1 MDAVE
6 FIKKRE
12 GAGNPIVGF
21 SRETGHPCS
30 TKNCSLAALEGLV
43 TLNAA
48 VWNAEFAAP
57 EHDPGTDLQL
67 LQADYRN
74 TIYLQKSNRMISFS
88 YDQPIAFT
96 EASVKSSL
104 RCLKNRS
111 CLTLKQIESMLYK
124 RLARV
129 NRRLSIQVLRLT
141 LLVGNL
147 DNNKEA
153 SRGRFLKNTDAMAQ
167 TVV

>member
-6 FIKKRE
+6 FTKKRE
-12 GAGNPIVGF
+12 GAENLIARF

-48 VWNAEFAAP
+48 VWNAKFAAP

-67 LQADYRN
+67 FQADYRN
-74 TIYLQKSNRMISFS
+74 TIYLLKSNRMISFN

-96 EASVKSSL
+96 EAKS
-104 RCLKNRS
+104 
-111 CLTLKQIESMLYK
+111 
-124 RLARV
+124 
-129 NRRLSIQVLRLT
+129 QVITAMFEEQKLF
-141 LLVGNL
+141 NA
-147 DNNKEA
+147 EA
-153 SRGRFLKNTDAMAQ
+153 DRKY
-167 TVV
+167 VV

>member
-1 MDAVE
+1 MEAIE

-12 GAGNPIVGF
+12 GAGNPIAGF
-21 SRETGHPCS
+21 SRETDHPCS

-67 LQADYRN
+67 FQADYRN
-74 TIYLQKSNRMISFS
+74 TIYLLKSNRMISFS

-96 EASVKSSL
+96 EAKS
-104 RCLKNRS
+104 
-111 CLTLKQIESMLYK
+111 
-124 RLARV
+124 
-129 NRRLSIQVLRLT
+129 QVITAMFEEQKLF
-141 LLVGNL
+141 NA
-147 DNNKEA
+147 EA
-153 SRGRFLKNTDAMAQ
+153 DRKY
-167 TVV
+167 VV

>member
-6 FIKKRE
+6 FTKKRE
-12 GAGNPIVGF
+12 GAENLIAGF
-21 SRETGHPCS
+21 SRETDHPCS

-48 VWNAEFAAP
+48 VWNAKFAAP

-74 TIYLQKSNRMISFS
+74 TIYLLKSNRMISFS

-96 EASVKSSL
+96 EAKS
-104 RCLKNRS
+104 
-111 CLTLKQIESMLYK
+111 
-124 RLARV
+124 
-129 NRRLSIQVLRLT
+129 QVITAMFEEQKLF
-141 LLVGNL
+141 NA
-147 DNNKEA
+147 EA
-153 SRGRFLKNTDAMAQ
+153 DRKY
-167 TVV
+167 VV

>member
-1 MDAVE
+1 MDAVG
-6 FIKKRE
+6 FTKKRE
-12 GAGNPIVGF
+12 GAGNPIAGF

-48 VWNAEFAAP
+48 VWNAKFAAP

-74 TIYLQKSNRMISFS
+74 TIYLLKSNRMISFS

-104 RCLKNRS
+104 RCLMNRI
-111 CLTLKQIESMLYK
+111 CLIAEADRKYVVSKTCARKPSTLDS
-124 RLARV
+124 
-129 NRRLSIQVLRLT
+129 SP
-141 LLVGNL
+141 
-147 DNNKEA
+147 A
-153 SRGRFLKNTDAMAQ
+153 SDFACRKFGQ
-167 TVV
+167 

>member
-1 MDAVE
+1 MDAIE

-12 GAGNPIVGF
+12 GAGNPIAGF
-21 SRETGHPCS
+21 SRETDHPCS

-67 LQADYRN
+67 FQADYRN
-74 TIYLQKSNRMISFS
+74 TIYLLKSNRMISFS

-96 EASVKSSL
+96 EA
-104 RCLKNRS
+104 
-111 CLTLKQIESMLYK
+111 K
-124 RLARV
+124 RRV
-129 NRRLSIQVLRLT
+129 ITAMFAER
-141 LLVGNL
+141 NL
-147 DNNKEA
+147 FDH
-153 SRGRFLKNTDAMAQ
+153 
-167 TVV
+167 